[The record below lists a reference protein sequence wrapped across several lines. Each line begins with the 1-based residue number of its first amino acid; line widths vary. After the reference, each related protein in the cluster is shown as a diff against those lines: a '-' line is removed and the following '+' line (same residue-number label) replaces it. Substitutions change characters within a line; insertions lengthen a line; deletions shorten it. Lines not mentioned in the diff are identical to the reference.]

1 MTETWRP
8 IPGWDGY
15 YEVSDQGRVRSLAR
29 AVPGRPGVLIVK
41 RDRMLTPM
49 ANQSGHLSVA
59 LCRDNRRTYMAI
71 HRAVLLAFVGPCPG
85 DMEGCHNDG
94 NPANNHL
101 ANLRWDT
108 HASNMVDKVTHG
120 RHPLA
125 NLTHCHRGHA
135 FDEANTYSP
144 PGRGGRRC
152 RECTRINKRARRERA
167 AA

>member
-1 MTETWRP
+1 MTEIWRS
-8 IPGWDGY
+8 IPGWVGF

-49 ANQSGHLSVA
+49 PSRSGHLSVA
-59 LCRDNRRTYMAI
+59 LCRDGRRSYMKV
-71 HRAVLLAFVGPCPG
+71 HRAVLLAFVGPCPDG
-85 DMEGCHNDG
+85 MEGCHNDG
-94 NPANNHL
+94 DPTNNRL

-120 RHPLA
+120 RHPFA
-125 NLTHCHRGHA
+125 SQTHCHRGHA
-135 FDEANTYSP
+135 FDEANTYRA
-144 PGRGGRRC
+144 PGRPQRQC
-152 RECTRINKRARRERA
+152 RECRRINKRARMERA